1 MAVEARQTR
10 QVQRGILV
18 LVCGMVLGGLLTL
31 VAELVLPMS
40 AAREFL
46 TTSVAMSVGPFFVD
60 LVALSITIGPI
71 SLAVNTLTGVGI
83 VLSAVAVRSWM

>member
-10 QVQRGILV
+10 QIQRGILV
-18 LVCGMVLGGLLTL
+18 IVLGMVLGGLLTL

-60 LVALSITIGPI
+60 VVAVSITVGPI
-71 SLAVNTLTGVGI
+71 SFAVNTLTVVGV
-83 VLSAVAVRSWM
+83 VVSAVAIRSWM